1 MTEACAL
8 MVREKTLCVY
18 LRAAVDTLVEHLVGE
33 AAGRPML
40 ADADLRTRIE
50 TLMDQ
55 RSATYE
61 KTAHV
66 TVDTDGKTIEAIA
79 SDIISITAKL
89 S

>member
-18 LRAAVDTLVEHLVGE
+18 LRASVDTLVEHLAGE

-40 ADADLRTRIE
+40 ADADLQTRIE

-55 RSATYE
+55 RAATYE
-61 KTAHV
+61 KTAH
-66 TVDTDGKTIEAIA
+66 TIIDTDGKSIDEIA
-79 SDIISITAKL
+79 CEIGKQVAQ
-89 S
+89 